1 MNTPAVSIK
10 PCLYVYDCRADH
22 LALNDQLEDSF
33 LGKTYSPSVSN
44 LYFLE
49 VLCLGCGIL

>member
-1 MNTPAVSIK
+1 MNTTAVSIK
-10 PCLYVYDCRADH
+10 SCLYAYDCRTAH
-22 LALNDQLEDSF
+22 LVLNDQLEDSF

-49 VLCLGCGIL
+49 VLYLGCGIP

>member
-1 MNTPAVSIK
+1 MNTTAVSIK
-10 PCLYVYDCRADH
+10 SCLYAYDCKTAH
-22 LALNDQLEDSF
+22 LVLNDQLEDSF

-49 VLCLGCGIL
+49 VLYLGCGIP

>member
-1 MNTPAVSIK
+1 MNTSAVSIK
-10 PCLYVYDCRADH
+10 SCLYVYDCRADH
-22 LALNDQLEDSF
+22 LVLNDQIEASF

-49 VLCLGCGIL
+49 VLCLGCRIL